1 MPGGVKSWTT
11 GRGGGAAAPE
21 EAAVTTTIR
30 MEEMAWPDIRDAVDQ
45 GFTTAVVGIGSTEQH
60 GPHLP
65 TMTDARIGDEV
76 AHRVAR
82 KLGHA
87 LQARTV
93 AVGVSEHHLAFGGT
107 LSLRPETLKM
117 VLTDVVSSL
126 ARCGFRRVVLL
137 PSHGGNFVT
146 VQQVIDEAGETVP
159 GVEVTGYAD
168 LMGFSSFLNGL
179 SAELGVSAEASGA
192 HAGENETSMMLALE
206 PDLVHADRFASGYL
220 GPLGEAEAKK
230 VFEEGMT
237 ALTPNGVLGDP
248 RGATADKGELYIERL
263 AEMLAEAVAP

>member
-1 MPGGVKSWTT
+1 MPGGVESCT

-21 EAAVTTTIR
+21 EAAVKTIR
-30 MEEMAWPDIRDAVDQ
+30 MEEMAWPDIREALED

-82 KLGHA
+82 TLGHA

-93 AVGVSEHHLAFGGT
+93 DLGVSEHHLAFGGT

-117 VLTDVVSSL
+117 LLADVVSSL

-137 PSHGGNFVT
+137 PSHGGNFAT
-146 VQQVIDEAGETVP
+146 VRQVIDEAKETVP
-159 GVEVTGYAD
+159 GVEVTGYTD
-168 LMGFSSFLNGL
+168 LIGFSSFLNAL
-179 SAELGVSAEASGA
+179 SAEFGVSAEASGA

-206 PDLVHADRFASGYL
+206 PGLVREDRFASGYL
-220 GPLGEAEAKK
+220 GRLGEAEAKT
-230 VFEEGMT
+230 VFEKGMT

-248 RGATADKGELYIERL
+248 RGATADKGEVYIERL
-263 AEMLAEAVAP
+263 AEMLAEAVAQ